1 MIINFNKN
9 TGRNMYKLVSSII
22 VSIAFSLP
30 TMASQQVVIESLE
43 KNDVKAAKIAFKSLG
58 EQEKKSLAGQILKGR
73 LMLANEDTEDGFD
86 FFEELAEQQPTNIDV
101 FYYWGMSAVEMAQKA
116 SIFSKLGYAEDYLDA
131 MGKVIELNPNH
142 LDALEHLIG
151 FHLGAPSIAGGDTE
165 KAVEYAHRIKALDAE
180 KGYAKLAN
188 IYQKI
193 EKEALAV
200 KTMDEGLSQF
210 PQSSQLYFVKALGL
224 IEQEAWLEAH
234 NSLASAIKFASTDEE
249 KEQVLYQQG
258 KTSSKSG
265 LNLEV
270 GIKALEQVITQP
282 NSQYF
287 DWGQYRLAQLYL
299 KNDQASQAKALLA
312 KVDTSEDDDLKKEVK
327 KLKKKVKRQLKG

>member
-1 MIINFNKN
+1 
-9 TGRNMYKLVSSII
+9 MYKIASSVI
-22 VSIAFSLP
+22 VSIALALP
-30 TMASQQVVIESLE
+30 AMASQQMVNESLE
-43 KNDVKAAKIAFKSLG
+43 KNDVKAAELAFTSLSV
-58 EQEKKSLAGQILKGR
+58 QEKNSIAGQILKGR

-86 FFEELAEQQPTNIDV
+86 FFEELSEQQPTNIDV

-151 FHLGAPSIAGGDTE
+151 FHLGAPSIAGGDSD
-165 KAVEYAHRIKALDAE
+165 KAIEYAHRIKVLDAE

-188 IYQKI
+188 IYQKT
-193 EKEALAV
+193 EKEELAI
-200 KTMDEGLSQF
+200 KAMEEGLSQF

-224 IEQEAWLEAH
+224 IEQEAWLDAH
-234 NSLASAIKFASTDEE
+234 KNLASAIKFASTDDE

-258 KTSSKSG
+258 KTSINSG
-265 LNLEV
+265 LELEI

-282 NSQYF
+282 NSRYF
-287 DWGQYRLAQLYL
+287 NWGQYRLAQLYL
-299 KNDQASQAKALLA
+299 KNDQARQAKALLA

-327 KLKKKVKRQLKG
+327 KLKKKVKRHLKG